1 VFFVSLWLRIS
12 ILQRVPRDAPK
23 VDDARWSSSVRRGVI
38 LLQVVA
44 KRRPDPPHSARRAEI
59 CRTAAR
65 VFRDRGFDGTSVG
78 EVARALKMT
87 KAGLY
92 HYFTGKEALLFE
104 TISFGLDQ
112 VRDEVTEPA
121 RAIVDPEA
129 RLREFIVRHARVTL
143 RAHGAIAS
151 LVDETRALPPHE
163 RRRIEERM
171 RVTFD
176 LMRNTLTELK
186 GLGRLREVDV
196 TVAAFS
202 LLGMILWI
210 PRWFRP
216 GRRLTEH
223 QVAEEVANLALVGLL
238 HPPAARQRRARPQR

>member
-1 VFFVSLWLRIS
+1 MVYSLAFL
-12 ILQRVPRDAPK
+12 VA
-23 VDDARWSSSVRRGVI
+23 
-38 LLQVVA
+38 A
-44 KRRPDPPHSARRAEI
+44 KRRPDTTPNTRRAEI

-65 VFRDRGFDGTSVG
+65 VFRERGFDGTSVG

-92 HYFTGKEALLFE
+92 HYFAGKEALLFE

-121 RAIVDPEA
+121 RLILDPEA
-129 RLREFIVRHARVTL
+129 RLREFIVRHARIAL
-143 RAHGAIAS
+143 RAHGAVAS

-171 RVTFD
+171 RVYFD

-186 GLGRLREVDV
+186 GLGRLHDVDV

-202 LLGMILWI
+202 VLGMILWL
-210 PRWFRP
+210 PRWFRH
-216 GRRLTEH
+216 GRRLSEQ
-223 QVAEEVANLALVGLL
+223 QVAEEVANIALGGLL
-238 HPPAARQRRARPQR
+238 RPPAPRTRRTRPVPSPR

>member
-1 VFFVSLWLRIS
+1 MVYSLAFP
-12 ILQRVPRDAPK
+12 VA
-23 VDDARWSSSVRRGVI
+23 
-38 LLQVVA
+38 A
-44 KRRPDPPHSARRAEI
+44 KRRPDPAPNARRAEI

-65 VFRDRGFDGTSVG
+65 VFRERGFDGTSVG
-78 EVARALKMT
+78 DVARALRMT

-92 HYFTGKEALLFE
+92 HYFSGKEALLFE

-121 RAIVDPEA
+121 RAILDPEA
-129 RLREFIVRHARVTL
+129 RLREFIIRHARIAL
-143 RAHGAIAS
+143 RAQGAIAS

-171 RVTFD
+171 RVYFD

-186 GLGRLREVDV
+186 ALGRLRDVDV

-202 LLGMILWI
+202 VLGMILWL
-210 PRWFRP
+210 PRWFRH
-216 GRRLTEH
+216 GRRLTEN
-223 QVAEEVANLALVGLL
+223 QVAEEVANIALGGLL
-238 HPPAARQRRARPQR
+238 KSATTVNAKGTTVSRIAKITKNPIL

>member
-1 VFFVSLWLRIS
+1 V
-12 ILQRVPRDAPK
+12 A
-23 VDDARWSSSVRRGVI
+23 
-38 LLQVVA
+38 A
-44 KRRPDPPHSARRAEI
+44 KRRPDTTPNARRAEI

-92 HYFTGKEALLFE
+92 HYFAGKEALLFE

-121 RAIVDPEA
+121 RAILDPEV
-129 RLREFIVRHARVTL
+129 RLREFIVRHARIAL
-143 RAHGAIAS
+143 RAQGAVAS

-171 RVTFD
+171 RVSFD
-176 LMRNTLTELK
+176 LMRNTLAELK
-186 GLGRLREVDV
+186 GLGRLRDVDV

-202 LLGMILWI
+202 VLGMILWL
-210 PRWFRP
+210 PRWFRH
-216 GRRLTEH
+216 GRRLSEH
-223 QVAEEVANLALVGLL
+223 QVADEVAHIALGGLL
-238 HPPAARQRRARPQR
+238 RPPAVRQRRARAASPPR

>member
-1 VFFVSLWLRIS
+1 
-12 ILQRVPRDAPK
+12 
-23 VDDARWSSSVRRGVI
+23 
-38 LLQVVA
+38 VA
-44 KRRPDPPHSARRAEI
+44 VKRRPETTPTARRAEI

-78 EVARALKMT
+78 DVARALKMT

-92 HYFTGKEALLFE
+92 HYFAGKEALLFE

-121 RAIVDPEA
+121 RAIVHPEA
-129 RLREFIVRHARVTL
+129 RLREFIVRHARVAL
-143 RAHGAIAS
+143 RAQGAVAS

-171 RVTFD
+171 RVYFD
-176 LMRNTLTELK
+176 LLRHTLMELK
-186 GLGRLREVDV
+186 ELGRLREVDV

-202 LLGMILWI
+202 VLGMILWL
-210 PRWFRP
+210 PRWFRQ

-223 QVAEEVANLALVGLL
+223 QVADEVANIALGGLL
-238 HPPAARQRRARPQR
+238 QLPATRPPRGARSSSSAR

>member
-1 VFFVSLWLRIS
+1 
-12 ILQRVPRDAPK
+12 
-23 VDDARWSSSVRRGVI
+23 
-38 LLQVVA
+38 
-44 KRRPDPPHSARRAEI
+44 
-59 CRTAAR
+59 

-129 RLREFIVRHARVTL
+129 RLREFIVRQARIAL
-143 RAHGAIAS
+143 RAQGAVAS

-171 RVTFD
+171 RVSFD

-186 GLGRLREVDV
+186 GLGRLRDVDV

-202 LLGMILWI
+202 TLGMILWL
-210 PRWFRP
+210 PRWFRH
-216 GRRLTEH
+216 GRRLSEN
-223 QVAEEVANLALVGLL
+223 QVADEVANIALGGLL
-238 HPPAARQRRARPQR
+238 RPPAPRQRRARASPPR